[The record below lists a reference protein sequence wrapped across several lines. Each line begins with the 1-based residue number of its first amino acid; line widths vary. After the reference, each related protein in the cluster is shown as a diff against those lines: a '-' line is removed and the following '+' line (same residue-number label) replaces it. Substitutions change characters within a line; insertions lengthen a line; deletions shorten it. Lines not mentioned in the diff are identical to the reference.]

1 MYAQPDPFFELSVWS
16 PLTPGTPPS
25 SSYPQIASVLPSPDR
40 STQKPKRSRASVCSP
55 FRAASCDHV
64 DPAGVNTYPAPAFAA
79 ELSDW
84 SPLTPRAFPASV
96 EAPTAIMLPSSLNV
110 TDQPN

>member
-25 SSYPQIASVLPSPDR
+25 SSYPQIASVFPSPDN
-40 STQKPKRSRASVCSP
+40 STQKPNRSPASVCSP
-55 FRAASCDHV
+55 FRYACCDQV
-64 DPAGVNTYPAPAFAA
+64 DRARVNTYAAPAFAA

-84 SPLTPRAFPASV
+84 SPLTPRALLASV
-96 EAPTAIMLPSSLNV
+96 EAPTAITLPSSLNV